1 MIFYKLKV
9 SLITSVERNNTTA
22 RNNTHLYKHFILA
35 NLVLVLTFLSTGHAH
50 EQSSLTLFLIVT
62 ITGHVFSLKL
72 ILYGTK
78 EDPLA
83 NNTHVNR
90 TKTVATFTQA
100 QIDQRKKGQ
109 LYGKIPGVV
118 P

>member
-1 MIFYKLKV
+1 MLNNFSDEFKV
-9 SLITSVERNNTTA
+9 SLMTSVERNNIST
-22 RNNTHLYKHFILA
+22 NNKTHLYNNFILS
-35 NLVLVLTFLSTGHAH
+35 NLVLVLTFRSAGHAH
-50 EQSSLTLFLIVT
+50 EQSSLPLFLIVT

-83 NNTHVNR
+83 NNIHVDR

-100 QIDQRKKGQ
+100 QINQREKGQ
-109 LYGKIPGVV
+109 FML
-118 P
+118 